1 MTERERLEQRLTALE
16 RTVIDGDGAVGELA
30 EIAEIAEAVERL
42 ESRID
47 EQEQRLA
54 RVEARAESLTGFV
67 DDVESVNEDVERRA
81 AAAVATVDRL
91 ERRLDDLE
99 TALERDQREA
109 DGLER
114 ADSIDSDRC
123 RDRQLAEATT
133 GASESTARENGSVTP
148 ESTVAEIVGSED
160 ENGDG
165 DEATAGIGNSDGDE
179 TAESTGVI
187 ATIRKTLP

>member
-1 MTERERLEQRLTALE
+1 MTERERLEQRLAALE
-16 RTVIDGDGAVGELA
+16 RTVIDGDGTVDELA
-30 EIAEIAEAVERL
+30 ELAELAGTVERL

-67 DDVESVNEDVERRA
+67 DDVESVNRDVERQA

-91 ERRLDDLE
+91 ERRLDD
-99 TALERDQREA
+99 
-109 DGLER
+109 LER

-133 GASESTARENGSVTP
+133 GAGESAARENGSVTP